1 MSCVF
6 LTEEVKKRT
15 LPVEDV
21 ARLRRGYSAEIK
33 QIPTRTSSSGI
44 DVSRTSAAEK
54 SNSSIERE
62 RKRDW
67 PPEGGRGGVGREKKV
82 EEHGAKAFRGRRG
95 EKEGGRKR
103 EREAKGEGIKKGK
116 RGKSVEHGAAERGQ
130 GDNCRRAPS
139 RCSCKEV
146 LRRDKAPAITIEPRG
161 NSCLRVTRTR
171 AWNTLDAHT
180 RCRI

>member
-15 LPVEDV
+15 FPVEDV

-103 EREAKGEGIKKGK
+103 ERGKGGGDKEGKE
-116 RGKSVEHGAAERGQ
+116 RQECGARSGGERAG
-130 GDNCRRAPS
+130 G
-139 RCSCKEV
+139 
-146 LRRDKAPAITIEPRG
+146 
-161 NSCLRVTRTR
+161 
-171 AWNTLDAHT
+171 
-180 RCRI
+180 

>member
-1 MSCVF
+1 MQ
-6 LTEEVKKRT
+6 KRF
-15 LPVEDV
+15 
-21 ARLRRGYSAEIK
+21 G
-33 QIPTRTSSSGI
+33 G
-44 DVSRTSAAEK
+44 
-54 SNSSIERE
+54 
-62 RKRDW
+62 
-67 PPEGGRGGVGREKKV
+67 EGE
-82 EEHGAKAFRGRRG
+82 
-95 EKEGGRKR
+95 RKR
-103 EREAKGEGIKKGK
+103 EREREGGGEGIKKGK